1 MRVLSK
7 LTSSFKAVVG
17 LVVVAGTTL
26 VGIMSVG
33 DLSLSDLS
41 TRDWLLTGAAVLGA
55 PAGVALID
63 NLASGP
69 AQVAK
74 AAWMA
79 ATAGVAQL
87 LLYTTP
93 DSAAG
98 EVITQHEWLAVFV
111 SAVIATGF
119 VYQSPDERPAPPPSG

>member
-1 MRVLSK
+1 MKVLGK

-17 LVVVAGTTL
+17 LVVVAATTL
-26 VGIMSVG
+26 VGILSVG
-33 DLSLSDLS
+33 DLTLGDLS
-41 TRDWLLTGAAVLGA
+41 TRDWLLTAAAVLGA

-63 NLASGP
+63 NLAAGP

-87 LLYTTP
+87 ILYTTP
-93 DSAAG
+93 DSALGSA
-98 EVITQHEWLAVFV
+98 ISQDEWIAVFV
-111 SAVIATGF
+111 SAVLATGF
-119 VYQSPDERPAPPPSG
+119 VYQAPDTRPPSPPS